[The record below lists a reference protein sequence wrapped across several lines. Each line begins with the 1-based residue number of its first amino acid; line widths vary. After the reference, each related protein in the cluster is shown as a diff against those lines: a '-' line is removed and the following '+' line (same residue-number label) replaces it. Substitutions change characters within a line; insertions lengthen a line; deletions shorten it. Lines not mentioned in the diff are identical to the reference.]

1 MNDETNNIVTKLSPW
16 TVEISVARLAAIAAA
31 RDLQVYEMIDQ
42 SGEAAK
48 AGIELRDT
56 KLLILGDA
64 ESGTPAIEANPL
76 SALEIPLRLVV
87 WADGHET
94 KVSYTAPMA
103 LAHRYGLT
111 EDIARRLGWIH
122 AATDALIDR

>member
-1 MNDETNNIVTKLSPW
+1 MNNEPNNIVTKRSPW
-16 TVEISVARLAAIAAA
+16 PVELSVARLAAIAAA
-31 RDLQVYEMIDQ
+31 RDLQLYEVIDQ

-48 AGIELRDT
+48 AGMRLRDT

-76 SALEIPLRLVV
+76 SALEIPLRVVV

-94 KVSYTAPMA
+94 KVSYAAPA
-103 LAHRYGLT
+103 TLAHRYGLT
-111 EDIARRLGWIH
+111 DDIARRLGWIH
-122 AATDALIDR
+122 AVTDALIDR